1 MKCNLWF
8 FLIVILTTAC
18 SKQIYLTEVRPGAIR
33 IDKTSQ
39 SVDPTIS
46 ALIVPYK
53 MQLDSTMNKVVVYF
67 DDELV
72 KNKPNSSLGN
82 WFADAMFEKAYSIDK
97 KVDFAI
103 QNYGG
108 LRIPSVAAGPVTVG
122 KLYELMPFDNTLFIV
137 EIPGI
142 VLQQLLDRIAD
153 YGGWPVSRNI
163 SFIAEY
169 GKAKSII
176 IRDSEFSQD
185 SINTVA
191 LPDYVAQGGDNCD
204 FLTELKALD
213 TGILIRDV
221 IIENLEMLNSKGL
234 RLKADHS
241 IRIKD

>member
-1 MKCNLWF
+1 MKYNLWL
-8 FLIVILTTAC
+8 FLTVILTTAC
-18 SKQIYLTEVRPGAIR
+18 SKQIYLAEVRPGTVR

-39 SVDPTIS
+39 TVDPSIS

-82 WFADAMFEKAYSIDK
+82 WFADAMFEKAYSIDN
-97 KVDFAI
+97 KVDFAF

-122 KLYELMPFDNTLFIV
+122 KLYELMPFDNTLFIM
-137 EIPGI
+137 EMPGSI
-142 VLQQLLDRIAD
+142 LQQLLDRIAD
-153 YGGWPVSRNI
+153 YGGWPVSKNI
-163 SFIAEY
+163 SFVAEY

-176 IRDSEFSQD
+176 IKDSEFSPD
-185 SINTVA
+185 SVYRVA
-191 LPDYVAQGGDNCD
+191 LPDYVAQGGDNCA

-213 TGILIRDV
+213 TGILIRDL
-221 IIENLEMLNSKGL
+221 IIENLEKLNSQGI